1 MGDPVAIM
9 GVVGK
14 GIDPFGKPVP
24 CISPMLEQELPE
36 AYYQLL
42 KMTESERQTLLSVQV
57 DHLSIKSYT
66 PSFTPLQLILKS
78 ADTHTYITN
87 KHLDDICPPSHTFI
101 YTLTTLHKK
110 ILTHTTSTLMI
121 YVPLLTTHFSQ
132 HPSLH
137 HYHCV
142 YTRAR

>member
-24 CISPMLEQELPE
+24 VMSPMLEQELPE

-57 DHLSIKSYT
+57 GWLLAVVVNY
-66 PSFTPLQLILKS
+66 LI
-78 ADTHTYITN
+78 YI
-87 KHLDDICPPSHTFI
+87 
-101 YTLTTLHKK
+101 
-110 ILTHTTSTLMI
+110 
-121 YVPLLTTHFSQ
+121 
-132 HPSLH
+132 
-137 HYHCV
+137 
-142 YTRAR
+142 